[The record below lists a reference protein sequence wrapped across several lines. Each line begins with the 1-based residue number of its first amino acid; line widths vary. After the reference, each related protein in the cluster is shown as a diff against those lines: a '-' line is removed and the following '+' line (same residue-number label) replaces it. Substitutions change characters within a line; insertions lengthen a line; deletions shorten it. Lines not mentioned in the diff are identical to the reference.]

1 MYARTGG
8 GEVCVCVGG
17 GGGGDQSI
25 QKTKTTLGNQKKRS
39 LLSSH
44 ILSTSNE
51 CGFTALLYITI
62 IIRKFSIAL
71 FPAEQAQH
79 ACSHTCT

>member
-1 MYARTGG
+1 MYARMGG
-8 GEVCVCVGG
+8 GEVCVCGG
-17 GGGGDQSI
+17 GGEGGIKASRKQ
-25 QKTKTTLGNQKKRS
+25 RS

-71 FPAEQAQH
+71 FPAERAQH